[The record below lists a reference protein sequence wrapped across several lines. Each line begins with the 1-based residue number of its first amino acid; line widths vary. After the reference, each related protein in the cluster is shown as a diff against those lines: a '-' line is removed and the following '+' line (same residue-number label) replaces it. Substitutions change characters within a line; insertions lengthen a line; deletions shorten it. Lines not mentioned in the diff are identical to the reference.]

1 MIVHLLASDTSFG
14 MDFSWH
20 TFAIAALAAG
30 FVGLSK
36 GGLPAVGMLGVPVL
50 ALVMSPVRAAAVLLP
65 IYVLSDAFGLWAYR
79 RHFDRRNLE
88 ILLPAAIAGILI
100 GWLTASRV
108 SEAHVA
114 LLVGLIGVAFC
125 LNAWRR
131 RHHAAQPRPADLPR
145 GIFWGTITGFTSFVS
160 HSGGPP
166 FQIYVLPQR
175 LEKMTFAG
183 TATIFFAIVNAL
195 KLLPYWQLG
204 QLSFANLEL
213 AALASPFAI
222 GAVFAGVWLTR
233 RINDRWFFRVV
244 YAALLLVSLRL
255 VWGSRQVLTALIPAS
270 FG

>member
-1 MIVHLLASDTSFG
+1 
-14 MDFSWH
+14 MDFGWYNV
-20 TFAIAALAAG
+20 AVAALAAG
-30 FVGLSK
+30 CVGLSK

-88 ILLPAAIAGILI
+88 ILLPAAVVGILI
-100 GWLTASRV
+100 GWLTAWRV

-125 LNAWRR
+125 VNAWRR
-131 RHHAAQPRPADLPR
+131 RQQAAAPRAADVPR
-145 GIFWGTITGFTSFVS
+145 GIFWGTLTGFTSFVS

-213 AALASPFAI
+213 AAVASPFAI
-222 GAVFAGVWLTR
+222 AAVFVGVWLTR

-244 YAALLLVSLRL
+244 YVALLMVSLRL
-255 VWGSRQVLTALIPAS
+255 IWGARHVLTGLLAGQP
-270 FG
+270 G